1 MPIRAI
7 TGACDD
13 PFMLRAVLLD
23 VNGTLTDPSAIGAVW
38 ARPDLGERVL
48 EHAISTAMV
57 AAVLHDVQRTFRE
70 HLSAAIDVVAAG
82 SNLDPQANAQA
93 LANAASLPA
102 RPKAAQALAALRD
115 ANLRIVALTN
125 LGPMPGRA
133 TLKGCGLLPLI
144 ERVLGV
150 DAVSTF
156 KPDPD
161 VYAYALSELE
171 EDPSC
176 VALIATHPWDLPA
189 RHTAACE
196 PPGSGTGPEPGP
208 RCSQPP
214 TCRPTPSLTSQK
226 RSSLITGSTGRAL
239 ATVRRLG
246 CGSAYAEER
255 RQITERSWA
264 AVRWPVS
271 RGCR

>member
-1 MPIRAI
+1 MRETPIRAI

-48 EHAISTAMV
+48 EQAISTAMV
-57 AAVLHDVQRTFRE
+57 AALLHDGERTFRE
-70 HLSAAIDVVAAG
+70 HLSAAIDVVAAAA
-82 SNLDPQANAQA
+82 NLDPHASAQA
-93 LANAASLPA
+93 LDNAASLPA
-102 RPKAAQALAALRD
+102 RPKAAEALATLRG

-125 LGPMPGRA
+125 SGAEAGRA
-133 TLKGCGLLPLI
+133 TLEGCGLLPLI

-171 EDPSC
+171 EDPNC
-176 VALIATHPWDLPA
+176 VALIATHPWDLAGAAHGGMRTAWVRHRA
-189 RHTAACE
+189 RAW
-196 PPGSGTGPEPGP
+196 PSVF
-208 RCSQPP
+208 
-214 TCRPTPSLTSQK
+214 PTPDVQADTLTD
-226 RSSLITGSTGRAL
+226 L
-239 ATVRRLG
+239 A
-246 CGSAYAEER
+246 
-255 RQITERSWA
+255 A
-264 AVRWPVS
+264 AILTYHW
-271 RGCR
+271 